1 MRVPSGYYD
10 YRRLTLLCAVVTV
23 FCLQTVAF
31 AAKVPPTIDQIEGVY
46 VAKDKGV
53 WYDFADGSA
62 HKYSETDTW
71 EITKTSATTVEV
83 DIEPWG
89 WIFEAYCVN
98 GILVQASG
106 DPADSPSMEMGVG
119 LVLFSGSAGKVKL
132 KGQLGYDAL
141 CDDWCE
147 SDAVSGKMILG
158 GPPPMPR
165 PSATAAEEALASAD
179 DVEDPGEPD
188 LLEAGEVLRGATPP
202 PGIDDLVGTYAA
214 KFQYTMYQPS
224 TGLSEKGN
232 DTDTLVITKDDDF
245 ILNFHWI
252 GEGSDV
258 KAGYASGVLMIAE
271 VEDDSAVTGDAMFA
285 ILLVKGKPGKLSMKG
300 TALSVTDLYKV
311 DDEVETA
318 KVSFKQVAP

>member
-1 MRVPSGYYD
+1 
-10 YRRLTLLCAVVTV
+10 LTLFCAVVTV

-46 VAKDKGV
+46 AAKDKGV

-62 HKYSETDTW
+62 HKYSETVTW
-71 EITKTSATTVEV
+71 AITKTSATTVEV

-98 GILVQASG
+98 GILVMASG
-106 DPADSPSMEMGVG
+106 DPADSPSTEMGVG
-119 LVLFSGSAGKVKL
+119 LVLFSGSAGKVKM

-141 CDDWCE
+141 YDDWCE
-147 SDAVSGKMILG
+147 SDAFSGKMILA

-165 PSATAAEEALASAD
+165 PSATADEGALASAD

-188 LLEAGEVLRGATPP
+188 ILEAGEALRGATPP

-214 KFQYTMYQPS
+214 KAQSTMYQPS
-224 TGLSEKGN
+224 TGLSEKGGG
-232 DTDTLVITKDDDF
+232 TDTWVVTKDDDF
-245 ILNFHWI
+245 TLNIH
-252 GEGSDV
+252 SVDMDT
-258 KAGYASGVLMIAE
+258 KAHYAFGVLMIAE
-271 VEDDSAVTGDAMFA
+271 VQDDSAVTGEAMFA
-285 ILLVKGKPGKLSMKG
+285 IGLVKGKPGKLSMKG
-300 TALSVTDLYKV
+300 TSLSVTDLYGV

-318 KVSFKQVAP
+318 KLSAKQVAP